1 MSATTPIRL
10 QFTEAV
16 ASPVRARM
24 DYAFRVYA
32 AIYGHRV
39 VDGGSSEKARTVVYG
54 SRPGD
59 SFNQE
64 GFLHIPALYQPALTN
79 RGIQEVTRHSYAGE
93 QVFLF
98 YGLDPQSARPDWLG
112 EIFVWLSSG
121 HEKGIQTRDNVGRI
135 PDAEMIFA
143 RQGIPTWKPHASCV
157 MAWLENCLNGRES
170 EPALPKAPS
179 PVPGVDHLVICS
191 HDIDFYF
198 RNRPDTLH
206 RLIKNLAIAVLQY
219 KSWDYF
225 SANWSMIKGLLKGE
239 RIGDY
244 VPTMISRLT
253 EHNARST
260 LFVVP
265 RRAHRRDPNYSL
277 ANLGSILR
285 DASQRGFPIEI
296 HGSYTSSIE
305 ARTLLPEADQLREI
319 LQKSP
324 TGNRQ
329 HWLRFG
335 KTEDLFRSVEEAEL
349 RFDSSVGFTDQV
361 GFRNGAS
368 FAFPPYNFQEERAYD
383 FLEIPLAI
391 MDGSLVE
398 ESRVTSETPQFL
410 AERVLA
416 ESRKRGWGGISILWH
431 NPVEALAVPDEIN
444 RVFWNCAANKESFRE
459 KWISTDDFFS
469 LSLRRYHAAG
479 LLAKVQNP
487 GIADNDAVGVGVTGS
502 CAHSDSVPS
511 QRYAAKPI
519 G

>member
-1 MSATTPIRL
+1 MSGTTPIRL
-10 QFTEAV
+10 QFTAEV
-16 ASPVRARM
+16 APQVRARM

-39 VDGGSSEKARTVVYG
+39 VNGGSSEKARTVVYG
-54 SRPGD
+54 SRFD
-59 SFNQE
+59 YSSNQE
-64 GFLHIPALYQPALTN
+64 GFLHIPALYQPELAN
-79 RGIQEVTRHSYAGE
+79 QGIRDVTRHSYAGE
-93 QVFLF
+93 EVFLF
-98 YGLDPQSARPDWLG
+98 YGLDPQFARPDWLG
-112 EIFVWLSSG
+112 EIFEWLSSG
-121 HEKGIQTRDNVGRI
+121 HEQAIQTRDNVGRI

-143 RQGIPTWKPHASCV
+143 RLGIPAWKPHASSV
-157 MAWLENCLNGRES
+157 MAWLENCVSGRELV
-170 EPALPKAPS
+170 PALPRATS

-191 HDIDFYF
+191 HDIDFYYDD
-198 RNRPDTLH
+198 RPNTLH

-225 SANWSMIKGLLKGE
+225 SGNSSMIFGLLRGE

-244 VPTMISRLT
+244 VPRMISRLT
-253 EHNARST
+253 ECDARST

-277 ANLGSILR
+277 EGLASILR

-305 ARTLLPEADQLREI
+305 ARTLLPEAAQLRRI
-319 LQKSP
+319 LQESP

-335 KTEDLFRSVEEAEL
+335 KTEDLFPTVEEAEL

-391 MDGSLVE
+391 MDGSLIE
-398 ESRVTSETPQFL
+398 ESRATSETSQFL

-431 NPVEALAVPDEIN
+431 NPVEALAVPGEIN

-459 KWISTDDFFS
+459 KWISTSDFFS

-479 LLAKVQNP
+479 LLAKVQDP
-487 GIADNDAVGVGVTGS
+487 GIAGNHADGAL
-502 CAHSDSVPS
+502 
-511 QRYAAKPI
+511 R
-519 G
+519 

>member
-1 MSATTPIRL
+1 
-10 QFTEAV
+10 
-16 ASPVRARM
+16 M

-39 VDGGSSEKARTVVYG
+39 VSDSSKEEARTIVYG
-54 SRPGD
+54 SRLGD
-59 SFNQE
+59 ASEQE
-64 GFLHIPALYQPALTN
+64 GFLHVPALYQPALAN
-79 RGIQEVTRHSYAGE
+79 QGIQKLTRHFYAGE
-93 QVFLF
+93 EFFLF
-98 YGLDPQSARPDWLG
+98 HGLDPQCARPDWLG
-112 EIFVWLSSG
+112 EIFEWLSSG
-121 HEKGIQTRDNVGRI
+121 HEEGIQSRDSVGRI

-143 RQGIPTWKPHASCV
+143 RQVIPAWKPHASCL

-191 HDIDFYF
+191 HDIDYYF
-198 RNRPDTLH
+198 TNRLNALH
-206 RLIKNLAIAVLQY
+206 RLIKNLVIAVLQY

-225 SANWSMIKGLLKGE
+225 SANWSMIIELLKGE
-239 RIGDY
+239 RIGDF
-244 VPTMISRLT
+244 VPTLISRLA
-253 EHNARST
+253 EYNATST
-260 LFVVP
+260 LFVVS
-265 RRAHRRDPNYSL
+265 RRAHRRDPNYSI
-277 ANLGSILR
+277 GDFGPILR
-285 DASQRGFPIEI
+285 EAAQRSFPIEI

-305 ARTLLPEADQLREI
+305 AQTLLPEAAELRKTM
-319 LQKSP
+319 QSSP

-349 RFDSSVGFTDQV
+349 RFDSSVGFVDQV

-368 FAFPPYNFQEERAYD
+368 FAFPPYNFKEERAYE

-410 AERVLA
+410 ADRVLA

-431 NPVEALAVPDEIN
+431 NPIEALAVPDEIN
-444 RVFWNCAANKESFRE
+444 ELFWKCAANKESFRE

-469 LSLRRYHAAG
+469 LSLRRYQEAG
-479 LLAKVQNP
+479 LLTKVP
-487 GIADNDAVGVGVTGS
+487 IPRIAGIEALGVGVASS
-502 CAHSDSVPS
+502 CIDYDSVMP
-511 QRYAAKPI
+511 QGHATKPI
-519 G
+519 RSLSC